1 MAFNYFE
8 NAMNS
13 GVQPL
18 PDEMY
23 RDQQQQFVNLMW
35 DNTSS
40 LITIQEQSE
49 IGSAEYNDIEVW
61 IESTVGDTTTGLK
74 DTRDIFR

>member
-8 NAMNS
+8 NAINS

-35 DNTSS
+35 DNTSA

-49 IGSAEYNDIEVW
+49 IGSAEYNDIEV
-61 IESTVGDTTTGLK
+61 
-74 DTRDIFR
+74 

>member
-1 MAFNYFE
+1 MAFNHFE
-8 NAMNS
+8 NAINS

-35 DNTSS
+35 DNTSA

-49 IGSAEYNDIEVW
+49 IGSAEYNDI
-61 IESTVGDTTTGLK
+61 
-74 DTRDIFR
+74 

>member
-1 MAFNYFE
+1 MAFNYFK

-35 DNTSS
+35 DITSA
-40 LITIQEQSE
+40 LITIKEQS
-49 IGSAEYNDIEVW
+49 
-61 IESTVGDTTTGLK
+61 
-74 DTRDIFR
+74 